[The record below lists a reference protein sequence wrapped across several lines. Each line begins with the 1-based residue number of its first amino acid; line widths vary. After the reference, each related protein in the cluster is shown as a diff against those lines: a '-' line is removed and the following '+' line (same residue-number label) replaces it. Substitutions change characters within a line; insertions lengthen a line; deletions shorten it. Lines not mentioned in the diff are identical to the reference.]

1 MAPKMPSDLDHYA
14 RKKWKEL
21 LEMVDP
27 DIDGELIAN
36 YARVHGSLMAI
47 RSEKARQLKAGTYQS
62 LVPGR
67 DKTLT
72 LNPLQVAEN
81 RMVASLNRMLRTL
94 GLAPTRE
101 EQDRRQKKPSNPTP
115 PGFSGPE
122 PRHGCAVELALCGR
136 LEELTP
142 EQMEAE
148 RRCKANQELLAR
160 NDWRAYE
167 RDFDPGRPPTRK
179 E

>member
-1 MAPKMPSDLDHYA
+1 MAPKMPPDLDHFA
-14 RKKWKEL
+14 RKKWREL
-21 LEMVDP
+21 VELVDP

-47 RSEKARQLKAGTYQS
+47 RSEKARQLKAGTYES

-67 DKTLT
+67 DKTLQ

-94 GLAPTRE
+94 GLAPSRE
-101 EQDRRQKKPSNPTP
+101 EQERSKKTKRSSNPPP

-122 PRHGCAVELALCGR
+122 PPYGWAIEMALCNPHGPTPVEL
-136 LEELTP
+136 
-142 EQMEAE
+142 EAE
-148 RRCKANQELLAR
+148 RRRKANQALLAR

-167 RDFDPGRPPTRK
+167 TDFDPGIPPRK
-179 E
+179 D